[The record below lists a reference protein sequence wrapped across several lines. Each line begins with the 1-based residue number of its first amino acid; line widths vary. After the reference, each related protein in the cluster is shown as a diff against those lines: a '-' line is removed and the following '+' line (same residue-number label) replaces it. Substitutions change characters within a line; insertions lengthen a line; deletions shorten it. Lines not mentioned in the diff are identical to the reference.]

1 VVSEM
6 RSLRWQP
13 GRILLAIARGRIAG
27 WIVRAAFSTFSASLP
42 LNRLHETAT
51 LVAFHHPSPAYPIH
65 ILIVPKRRYESLLDI
80 ASDDTEFMR
89 DLFETVA
96 SLVREFGLERDS
108 YRLVANGG
116 NAQEVKMLH
125 FHLIAE

>member
-1 VVSEM
+1 
-6 RSLRWQP
+6 
-13 GRILLAIARGRIAG
+13 
-27 WIVRAAFSTFSASLP
+27 
-42 LNRLHETAT
+42 
-51 LVAFHHPSPAYPIH
+51 
-65 ILIVPKRRYESLLDI
+65 
-80 ASDDTEFMR
+80 
-89 DLFETVA
+89 VA